1 MEKPNYY
8 SYIPAHVRYAD
19 ITPNAKLLYAEITA
33 LLQMNGV
40 CFASNNYF
48 SKLYNKNKVTISRWI
63 SELKRNGFI
72 KISFTYKEGSK
83 EIANRYI
90 QICYEGISKND
101 KEVLTKMLKNNNT
114 INNNNTTYSNRKAF
128 FKKPNVDQVKD
139 YCIER
144 NNNVDA
150 EAFLDFYESKDW
162 KIGKNKM
169 KDWKAAVRTW
179 ERRET
184 KKPQSM
190 SKIHQHL
197 QKNMNVKEK
206 LKQQLKNEIN

>member
-1 MEKPNYY
+1 MDKPNYY

-114 INNNNTTYSNRKAF
+114 INNNNTTYSNKGH
-128 FKKPNVDQVKD
+128 FKKPTIDQVKS

-184 KKPQSM
+184 KKPTM
-190 SKIHQHL
+190 G
-197 QKNMNVKEK
+197 K
-206 LKQQLKNEIN
+206 LHSQINEWQEAKKLL

>member
-1 MEKPNYY
+1 MAKPNYY

-40 CFASNNYF
+40 CFASNSYF

-114 INNNNTTYSNRKAF
+114 INNTNTTYSNKVR
-128 FKKPNVDQVKD
+128 FKKPTLDQVND

-144 NNNVDA
+144 KNNIDA
-150 EAFLDFYESKDW
+150 ENFFAFYEARGW
-162 KIGKNKM
+162 MIGKNKM
-169 KDWKAAVRTW
+169 KNWKMCMITW
-179 ERRET
+179 EKNNKT
-184 KKPQSM
+184 NTSM
-190 SKIHQHL
+190 SKIDIQL
-197 QKNMNVKEK
+197 NEYNKG
-206 LKQQLKNEIN
+206 KQLL

>member
-1 MEKPNYY
+1 MAKPNYY

-40 CFASNNYF
+40 CFASNSYF

-114 INNNNTTYSNRKAF
+114 INNTNTTYSNKVR
-128 FKKPNVDQVKD
+128 FKKPTLDQVND

-144 NNNVDA
+144 KNNVDA

-169 KDWKAAVRTW
+169 NDWKAAIRTW

-184 KKPQSM
+184 KKPTM
-190 SKIHQHL
+190 SKLHSQI
-197 QKNMNVKEK
+197 NEWKEAKK
-206 LKQQLKNEIN
+206 LL

>member
-1 MEKPNYY
+1 MAKPNYY

-40 CFASNNYF
+40 CFASNSYF

-114 INNNNTTYSNRKAF
+114 INNTNTTYSNKVR
-128 FKKPNVDQVKD
+128 FKKPTLDQVND

-144 NNNVDA
+144 KNNVDA

-169 KDWKAAVRTW
+169 KDWKAAIRTW

-184 KKPQSM
+184 KKPTM
-190 SKIHQHL
+190 SKLHSQI
-197 QKNMNVKEK
+197 NEWKEAKK
-206 LKQQLKNEIN
+206 LL

>member
-1 MEKPNYY
+1 MDKPNYY

-90 QICYEGISKND
+90 QICYDGISKND

-114 INNNNTTYSNRKAF
+114 INNNNTTYSNKGR
-128 FKKPNVDQVKD
+128 FKKPTIDQVKS

-179 ERRET
+179 ERREI
-184 KKPQSM
+184 KKTTM
-190 SKIHQHL
+190 G
-197 QKNMNVKEK
+197 K
-206 LKQQLKNEIN
+206 LHSQINEWQEAKKLL

>member
-40 CFASNNYF
+40 CFASNQYF

-72 KISFTYKEGSK
+72 KISFTYKEGSN

-101 KEVLTKMLKNNNT
+101 KGVLTKMLKNNNT
-114 INNNNTTYSNRKAF
+114 INNNNTTYSNKEGR
-128 FKKPNVDQVKD
+128 FKKPTLDEVKN
-139 YCIER
+139 YCILR
-144 NNNVDA
+144 KNNIDA
-150 EAFLDFYESKDW
+150 EAYMDFYESKGW
-162 KIGKNKM
+162 QIGKEIM

-179 ERRET
+179 ERRESKT
-184 KKPQSM
+184 PQTM

-197 QKNMNVKEK
+197 QKNINVKQK
-206 LKQQLKNEIN
+206 LIKQLKNEAN

>member
-40 CFASNNYF
+40 CFASNSYF

-90 QICYEGISKND
+90 QICYDGISKND

-128 FKKPNVDQVKD
+128 FKKPTLDQVKD
-139 YCIER
+139 YCSER

-169 KDWKAAVRTW
+169 KDWKAAIRTW

-184 KKPQSM
+184 KKPTM
-190 SKIHQHL
+190 G
-197 QKNMNVKEK
+197 K
-206 LKQQLKNEIN
+206 LHSQINEWQEAKKLL

>member
-90 QICYEGISKND
+90 QICYDGISKND

-128 FKKPNVDQVKD
+128 FKKPTLDQVND

-144 NNNVDA
+144 KNNVDA

-162 KIGKNKM
+162 KIEKNKM
-169 KDWKAAVRTW
+169 KDWKACVRTW

-184 KKPQSM
+184 KKPTM
-190 SKIHQHL
+190 SKLHSQINEWQEA
-197 QKNMNVKEK
+197 KK
-206 LKQQLKNEIN
+206 LLK

>member
-48 SKLYNKNKVTISRWI
+48 SKLYGKNKITISRWI

-72 KISFTYKEGSK
+72 KVSFTYKEGSN

-114 INNNNTTYSNRKAF
+114 INNNNITYSNKKER
-128 FKKPNVDQVKD
+128 FKKPTLDDVKN
-139 YCIER
+139 YCILR
-144 NNNVDA
+144 QNNIDA
-150 EAFLDFYESKDW
+150 EAFIDFYESKNW
-162 KIGKNKM
+162 QIGKNKM
-169 KDWKAAVRTW
+169 KDWKACVRTW

-184 KKPQSM
+184 KKPTM
-190 SKIHQHL
+190 SKLHSQINEWQAA
-197 QKNMNVKEK
+197 KK
-206 LKQQLKNEIN
+206 LL

>member
-1 MEKPNYY
+1 MNKPNYY
-8 SYIPAHVRYAD
+8 AIIPAEVRYAD

-40 CFASNNYF
+40 CFASNKYF
-48 SKLYNKNKVTISRWI
+48 SDLYNKNKVTISRWI
-63 SELKRNGFI
+63 SELSKKGFI
-72 KISFTYKEGSK
+72 KITFTYKDGSK

-90 QICYEGISKND
+90 QICKEGINKDD
-101 KEVLTKMLKNNNT
+101 KEVLAKMLKSNNT
-114 INNNNTTYSNRKAF
+114 SINNNLTDSNKKALF
-128 FKKPNVDQVKD
+128 QKPTIDDVKN
-139 YCIER
+139 YCNLR
-144 NNNVDA
+144 NNNIDA
-150 EAFLDFYESKDW
+150 EAFYDFYESKDW

-169 KDWKAAVRTW
+169 KDWKACVRTW

-184 KKPQSM
+184 KKPTM

-206 LKQQLKNEIN
+206 IKKRFKNETN

>member
-40 CFASNNYF
+40 CFASNQYF
-48 SKLYNKNKVTISRWI
+48 SKLYGKNKVTISRWI

-90 QICYEGISKND
+90 QICYDSISKND
-101 KEVLTKMLKNNNT
+101 KGVLTKMLKNNNI
-114 INNNNTTYSNRKAF
+114 INNTNLTDSNKKER
-128 FKKPNVDQVKD
+128 FKKPTLDEVKN
-139 YCIER
+139 YCILR
-144 NNNVDA
+144 KNNIDA
-150 EAFLDFYESKDW
+150 EAFIAYYESKGW
-162 KIGKNKM
+162 TVGSGKM
-169 KDWKAAVRTW
+169 KNWKAAVITW
-179 ERRET
+179 E
-184 KKPQSM
+184 KKNYNKPTM
-190 SKIHQHL
+190 SKLDAQL
-197 QKNMNVKEK
+197 SEYEQAKK
-206 LKQQLKNEIN
+206 LL

>member
-8 SYIPAHVRYAD
+8 AIIPADVRYAD

-40 CFASNNYF
+40 CFASNSYF
-48 SKLYNKNKVTISRWI
+48 SKLYGKNKVTISRWI

-72 KISFTYKEGSK
+72 KISFTYKEGSN

-114 INNNNTTYSNRKAF
+114 INNNNTTYSNSKVR
-128 FKKPNVDQVKD
+128 FKKPTLDEVKN
-139 YCIER
+139 YCILR
-144 NNNVDA
+144 KNNIDA
-150 EAFLDFYESKDW
+150 EAFIDFYESKNW
-162 KIGKNKM
+162 QIGKNKM
-169 KDWKAAVRTW
+169 KDWKACIRTW

-184 KKPQSM
+184 NNTTMGKLHSQINEWQEAKK
-190 SKIHQHL
+190 L
-197 QKNMNVKEK
+197 
-206 LKQQLKNEIN
+206 L

>member
-40 CFASNNYF
+40 CFASNQYF

-63 SELKRNGFI
+63 SELHKKGFI
-72 KISFTYKEGSK
+72 KISFTYKEGTK

-101 KEVLTKMLKNNNT
+101 KGVLTKLLKNNNT
-114 INNNNTTYSNRKAF
+114 SNNNNITYSNKKGR
-128 FKKPNVDQVKD
+128 FKKPNIEDVKN
-139 YCIER
+139 YCILR
-144 NNNVDA
+144 NNNIDA
-150 EAFLDFYESKDW
+150 EAFMDFYESKDW

-169 KDWKAAVRTW
+169 KDWKAAIRTW

-184 KKPQSM
+184 KKTPM
-190 SKIHQHL
+190 SKLDAQINEWQ
-197 QKNMNVKEK
+197 QAKK
-206 LKQQLKNEIN
+206 LL

>member
-19 ITPNAKLLYAEITA
+19 ITPNAKLLFAEITA

-40 CFASNNYF
+40 CFASNSYF
-48 SKLYNKNKVTISRWI
+48 SKLYGKNKVTISRWI

-72 KISFTYKEGSK
+72 KISFTYKEGSN

-101 KEVLTKMLKNNNT
+101 KGVLTKLLKNNNT
-114 INNNNTTYSNRKAF
+114 INNNNTTYSNKEGR
-128 FKKPNVDQVKD
+128 FKKPTLDEVKN
-139 YCIER
+139 YCILR
-144 NNNVDA
+144 NNNIDA
-150 EAFLDFYESKDW
+150 EAFIDFYESKNW
-162 KIGKNKM
+162 QIGKNKM
-169 KDWKAAVRTW
+169 KDWKACVRTW

-184 KKPQSM
+184 KKPTM
-190 SKIHQHL
+190 G
-197 QKNMNVKEK
+197 K
-206 LKQQLKNEIN
+206 LHSQINEWQEAKKLL

>member
-19 ITPNAKLLYAEITA
+19 KTPNAKLLYAEITA

-114 INNNNTTYSNRKAF
+114 INNNNTTYSNKKAF
-128 FKKPNVDQVKD
+128 FKKPTIDQVKS

-150 EAFLDFYESKDW
+150 EAFIAFYESKGW
-162 KIGKNKM
+162 MVGSNKM
-169 KDWKAAVRTW
+169 KNWKQAIITW
-179 ERRET
+179 EKRET
-184 KKPQSM
+184 KKPTM
-190 SKIHQHL
+190 G
-197 QKNMNVKEK
+197 K
-206 LKQQLKNEIN
+206 LHSQINEWQEAKKLL

>member
-114 INNNNTTYSNRKAF
+114 INNNNTTYSNKKAF
-128 FKKPNVDQVKD
+128 FKKPTIDQVKS

-150 EAFLDFYESKDW
+150 EAFIAFYESKGW
-162 KIGKNKM
+162 MVGSNKM
-169 KDWKAAVRTW
+169 KNWKQAIITW
-179 ERRET
+179 EKREK
-184 KKPQSM
+184 KKPTM
-190 SKIHQHL
+190 SKLHSQINEWQEA
-197 QKNMNVKEK
+197 KK
-206 LKQQLKNEIN
+206 LL

>member
-90 QICYEGISKND
+90 QICYDGISKND

-128 FKKPNVDQVKD
+128 FKKPTLEQVKD

-184 KKPQSM
+184 KKPTM
-190 SKIHQHL
+190 G
-197 QKNMNVKEK
+197 K
-206 LKQQLKNEIN
+206 LHSQINEWQEAKKLL